1 MITVGTKV
9 KFTSL
14 NPVRRKEYTGTVV
27 ERNTDKN
34 ATGVQWWIAPDTK
47 PGFEGDIVN
56 WVSRSEDEIE
66 VIAQ

>member
-14 NPVRRKEYTGTVV
+14 NPVRRQEYTGTVK

-34 ATGVQWWIAPDTK
+34 ANGVQWWIAPDTE
-47 PGFEGDIVN
+47 PNFEGDIVN